1 MPTTMQ
7 CAACGKAF
15 EGRNSRARYCKAA
28 CQKRGQRNATI
39 AARAAA
45 PKKGAQ
51 DLEQEKSAAPTVVNL
66 FERATEAELTRLK
79 KQDTML
85 GQQALVIAR
94 RMGMA
99 DETGAAIATLSRE
112 HSRLMAAA
120 AAGART
126 ADPVDK
132 ARESREQKQAQA
144 RQAASRRRRPG
155 C

>member
-1 MPTTMQ
+1 MTTTVT

-15 EGRNSRARYCKAA
+15 EGRNSRARYCKQA

-39 AARAAA
+39 AARAASE
-45 PKKGAQ
+45 PGA
-51 DLEQEKSAAPTVVNL
+51 EPGVEPTAVNL
-66 FERATEAELTRLK
+66 FERATEAELIRLK
-79 KQDTML
+79 KLDTML

-94 RMGMA
+94 RMGQA

-126 ADPVDK
+126 ADPVDR
-132 ARESREQKQAQA
+132 ARETREQKQAQA
-144 RQAASRRRRPG
+144 RQAAGRRRRPG
-155 C
+155 R